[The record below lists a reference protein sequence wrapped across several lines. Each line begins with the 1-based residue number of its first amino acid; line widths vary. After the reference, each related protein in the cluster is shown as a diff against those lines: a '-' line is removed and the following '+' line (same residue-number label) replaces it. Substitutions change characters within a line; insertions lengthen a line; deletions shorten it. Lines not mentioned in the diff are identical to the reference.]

1 MSVPVLSWL
10 LIGDRT
16 GKASRR
22 RREEPR
28 TDNSPRSNGNPRRH
42 LNGTGF
48 APKHLPRPVIAPT
61 RFLHKARPP
70 QPSEPILIPKL
81 RIQFADFP
89 YLHYSVDQR
98 LLTLETCCGYG
109 YELARRRRN
118 LPRIFKVP
126 PGTRGCR
133 ENCGTLRQEIIPK
146 PILPA
151 RGFQGLGGLCRKEN
165 SSQSSGGRLL
175 VVSCCHDGYED
186 PNGSATRFWNMNQIP
201 FRLFIGLN

>member
-1 MSVPVLSWL
+1 MIERDTPER
-10 LIGDRT
+10 G
-16 GKASRR
+16 
-22 RREEPR
+22 
-28 TDNSPRSNGNPRRH
+28 PRSNGNPQRCV
-42 LNGTGF
+42 NGTEF
-48 APKHLPRPVIAPT
+48 APKHLPRPAGAPT
-61 RFLHKARPP
+61 RFLHKARSPR
-70 QPSEPILIPKL
+70 PSEPILIPKL

-89 YLHYSVDQR
+89 YLHYSIDQR

-109 YELARRRRN
+109 YELVRVRRN

-133 ENCGTLRQEIIPK
+133 ENCGTLRLIPK

-165 SSQSSGGRLL
+165 SPQSSGGRLL
-175 VVSCCHDGYED
+175 VVSRCHDGYEG

-201 FRLFIGLN
+201 FRLHFGFSKEIDHQTLD